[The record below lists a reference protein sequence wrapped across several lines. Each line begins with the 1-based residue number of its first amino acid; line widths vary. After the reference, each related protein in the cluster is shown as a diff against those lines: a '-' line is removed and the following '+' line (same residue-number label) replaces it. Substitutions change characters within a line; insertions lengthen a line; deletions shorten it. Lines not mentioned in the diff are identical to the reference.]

1 MIKSQII
8 LPWLILATASCMLVR
23 YLYVSAVKDMNHD
36 KESFYQVEFKILHKK
51 LEVCAFL
58 DTGNFLYEP
67 VSQMPVCILEEETF
81 LKYFH
86 EPLFKMIE
94 KQEAEIL
101 QLGAGSALWKR
112 NTGKL
117 QSRAFMWKERCGSVF
132 CI

>member
-1 MIKSQII
+1 
-8 LPWLILATASCMLVR
+8 
-23 YLYVSAVKDMNHD
+23 MNHD
-36 KESFYQVEFKILHKK
+36 KESFYQVEFTILHKK

-94 KQEAEIL
+94 KQGSRGHPHDSISKCWK
-101 QLGAGSALWKR
+101 GTWDDAGSD
-112 NTGKL
+112 GK
-117 QSRAFMWKERCGSVF
+117 
-132 CI
+132 

>member
-1 MIKSQII
+1 M
-8 LPWLILATASCMLVR
+8 
-23 YLYVSAVKDMNHD
+23 
-36 KESFYQVEFKILHKK
+36 EFKILHKK

-94 KQEAEIL
+94 KTGSRGHPHDPISKCWK
-101 QLGAGSALWKR
+101 GTWDDAGSD
-112 NTGKL
+112 GK
-117 QSRAFMWKERCGSVF
+117 
-132 CI
+132 